1 MEKLRVYQ
9 VLECNRVL
17 YKMMEQK
24 VLLPISVGLK
34 VKRIMNVF
42 DEVETYVFETMDET
56 FKGFDWGN
64 MTDEEISFY
73 GKLISEEI
81 ELYFE
86 KIKEETFENND
97 KLTLTIDDIDK
108 LSLILC

>member
-56 FKGFDWGN
+56 FKGFDWEN
-64 MTDEEISFY
+64 MTDEEIS
-73 GKLISEEI
+73 
-81 ELYFE
+81 
-86 KIKEETFENND
+86 TENLFQRKSN
-97 KLTLTIDDIDK
+97 
-108 LSLILC
+108 LILKR